1 MLNVHNT
8 DHVLV
13 VEAHGTLDDI
23 GSDLLMVCNS
33 VLNSIED
40 KNHVEAMVLR
50 IWLFNNLKLGMK
62 EVNLE

>member
-1 MLNVHNT
+1 MLNVHST

-13 VEAHGTLDDI
+13 VEATGTLYDI

-40 KNHVEAMVLR
+40 ENPAEAMVLR

>member
-8 DHVLV
+8 DNVLV
-13 VEAHGTLDDI
+13 VEATGTLDDI

-33 VLNSIED
+33 VLNSIEY
-40 KNHVEAMVLR
+40 KNPAEAMVLR

-62 EVNLE
+62 EVNL

>member
-13 VEAHGTLDDI
+13 VEATGTLDDI

-40 KNHVEAMVLR
+40 KNPAEAMVLR

>member
-13 VEAHGTLDDI
+13 VEETGTLDDI

-40 KNHVEAMVLR
+40 KNPMEAMVLR

-62 EVNLE
+62 EVNME

>member
-1 MLNVHNT
+1 MLEVHST
-8 DHVLV
+8 DHELV
-13 VEAHGTLDDI
+13 VEATGTLDDI

-40 KNHVEAMVLR
+40 KKPAEAMVLR
-50 IWLFNNLKLGMK
+50 IWLFNNLKLGGK